1 MESITCIF
9 LEKLIEAWTH
19 EGGREG
25 GGDKGVGWDD
35 CILTRKFSRLGD
47 HEPPAPPVIRNR
59 RARAQRGCPSSLLS
73 LPPPPPFFF
82 TFDSTLRKMEYP
94 FCGLSYFFVEMPNFS
109 STVVEKRSRRLTK
122 KLRRFL
128 SVNSLFHSLF
138 FFFLLIVAEI
148 VSALDACPT
157 QFRSRFQSI
166 PRVLAHFTPPRSHH
180 TPVARNRV
188 LFSPLVC
195 AEPAAKGATPSEHS
209 CAPTS
214 HRTAL
219 RSPPFGKF

>member
-1 MESITCIF
+1 MHFSGKIDRG
-9 LEKLIEAWTH
+9 LDR
-19 EGGREG
+19 GREG

-73 LPPPPPFFF
+73 PLPPSSLFYIRFNTPQNGI
-82 TFDSTLRKMEYP
+82 SILR
-94 FCGLSYFFVEMPNFS
+94 LINFFVEMPNFS

-122 KLRRFL
+122 F
-128 SVNSLFHSLF
+128 SFILF

-148 VSALDACPT
+148 VSALGACPT

-166 PRVLAHFTPPRSHH
+166 PRVSCSFH
-180 TPVARNRV
+180 TPALASHPRGAQPCPFFPPCVRGTRCERSNPIGAQLRSDFAQDR
-188 LFSPLVC
+188 SPL
-195 AEPAAKGATPSEHS
+195 
-209 CAPTS
+209 
-214 HRTAL
+214 
-219 RSPPFGKF
+219 SPFWKILIRKERNNS